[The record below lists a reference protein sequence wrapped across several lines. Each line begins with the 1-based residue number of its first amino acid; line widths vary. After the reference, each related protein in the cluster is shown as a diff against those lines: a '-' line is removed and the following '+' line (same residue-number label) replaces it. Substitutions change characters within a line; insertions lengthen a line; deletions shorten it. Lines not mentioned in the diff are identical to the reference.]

1 MKNPFINRYTICIL
15 LAMFSIGRTFT
26 QTASL
31 HDDFAKTESAN
42 QVAVD
47 SAMTGSSET
56 VFGDDGTVQISAE
69 TIRLLKDATYRAA
82 KYPSEYQLAN
92 VPSLLQK
99 GDLPL
104 ALWTLINLYPS
115 KEKEVRT
122 ITFMLADRGI
132 QGSDYLNA
140 FYTYAF
146 TDPEIVLF
154 PVGQAPFLQNPK
166 RLEEK
171 LESCKTLAVYT
182 EKYRKIKSEEK

>member
-1 MKNPFINRYTICIL
+1 
-15 LAMFSIGRTFT
+15 MFSIGRTFT
-26 QTASL
+26 QSASL
-31 HDDFAKTESAN
+31 HDDYAKTESTN

-47 SAMTGSSET
+47 SLTTGSAET

-82 KYPSEYQLAN
+82 KYPSAYDLTI
-92 VPSLLQK
+92 VPALLEK
-99 GDLPL
+99 GDLPF
-104 ALWTLINLYPS
+104 ALWTLMNLLPS

-146 TDPEIVLF
+146 TDPDVVVF

-166 RLEEK
+166 RLEDK

-182 EKYRKIKSEEK
+182 EKYRKLKSEEK